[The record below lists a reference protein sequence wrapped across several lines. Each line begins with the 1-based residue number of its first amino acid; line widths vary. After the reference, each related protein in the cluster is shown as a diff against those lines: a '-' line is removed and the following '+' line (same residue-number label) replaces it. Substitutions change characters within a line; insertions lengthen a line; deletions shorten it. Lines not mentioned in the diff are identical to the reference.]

1 MLLLFLAISFTNA
14 QQTQHDNTEWAI
26 YRRIKAD
33 EATISEIWR
42 PQAKLLADYRKARSC
57 YVKFHLYQSNSCD
70 AELAQVDRDLGDVE
84 MAQAVGR

>member
-42 PQAKLLADYRKARSC
+42 PQDKLLSDYGKARSC
-57 YVKFHLYQSNSCD
+57 YVKFHLYKSNSCD
-70 AELAQVDRDLGDVE
+70 AELAQVDRDLSEVE
-84 MAQAVGR
+84 MAQAAGR